1 MNVWDGHS
9 QSERRGL
16 HVLVLDEGLQLFEK
30 VVRFRGELL
39 RVSLEHRHQGL
50 QRGQVNSPHS
60 LVKQVEHAR
69 DQDGQVGDLDV
80 LRVARDLSERFQ
92 RSITR
97 HVVQKAVVVDLDHLI
112 DLAFIEVL
120 VANRD
125 EVSH

>member
-1 MNVWDGHS
+1 
-9 QSERRGL
+9 
-16 HVLVLDEGLQLFEK
+16 
-30 VVRFRGELL
+30 
-39 RVSLEHRHQGL
+39 
-50 QRGQVNSPHS
+50 
-60 LVKQVEHAR
+60 VKQVEHAR